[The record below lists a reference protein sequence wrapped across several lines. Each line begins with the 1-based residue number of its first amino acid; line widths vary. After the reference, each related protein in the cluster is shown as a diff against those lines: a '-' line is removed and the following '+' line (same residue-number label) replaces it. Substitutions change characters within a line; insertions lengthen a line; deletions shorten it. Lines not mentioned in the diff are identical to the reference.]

1 MSISGIFSA
10 SEIAIFSLNR
20 VQLRKM
26 KQTNGALFKRV
37 KALVLDPFGLLITV
51 LLLNEIVNITVGVL
65 LTDVMVQGVVL
76 PAWAVQYGFPEWLFH
91 TVLGVI
97 VVTPILLLFCELTPK
112 IIGAR
117 TNQLVVSL
125 FSRFVVLGY
134 WVVWPVRSILKL
146 FAKKSILTAEKRASV
161 DRIHEED
168 LLSLAEEHVDGGQIH
183 QTELEMIRR
192 VFELDDIPVERIA
205 VPIRKVASLPEKA
218 TLRAA
223 FQFMQLYPSFT
234 RIPVYSG
241 TKDNIV
247 GILNVKAL
255 LKFRDEL
262 ESHNQTIAEMTR
274 PPLFVSTSTD
284 LESLFKRM
292 RSRRTHIAFLRDAGG
307 SITGLVHLEDILNLM
322 LEEVFENT

>member
-1 MSISGIFSA
+1 MTISGIFAA
-10 SEIAIFSLNR
+10 SEIALFSLNR
-20 VQLRKM
+20 VHLRKM
-26 KQTNGALFKRV
+26 KQSNPTLFRRV
-37 KALVLDPFGLLITV
+37 KTLILDPFGLLITI
-51 LLLNEIVNITVGVL
+51 LLLNEIVNITIGVL
-65 LTDVMVQGVVL
+65 LTDAVLQGIAV
-76 PAWAVQYGFPEWLFH
+76 PIWAINYGIPEWLFH
-91 TVLGVI
+91 TVLGI
-97 VVTPILLLFCELTPK
+97 IIVTPILLFFCELTPK

-125 FSRFVVLGY
+125 FSRFVTLGY
-134 WVVWPVRSILKL
+134 WIVWPVRTGLRL
-146 FAKKSILTAEKRASV
+146 FAKKSVLTTEKRASV

-205 VPIRKVASLPEKA
+205 IPIRKVASLPEKA
-218 TLRAA
+218 TLRDA
-223 FQFMQLYPSFT
+223 FHFMQLYPSFT

-255 LKFRDEL
+255 LKFRDDA
-262 ESHNQTIAEMTR
+262 ESHSQTISEMTR

-292 RSRRTHIAFLRDAGG
+292 RSRRTHIAFLRDTGG
-307 SITGLVHLEDILNLM
+307 AITGLVHLEDILNLM
-322 LEEVFENT
+322 LEEVFENA